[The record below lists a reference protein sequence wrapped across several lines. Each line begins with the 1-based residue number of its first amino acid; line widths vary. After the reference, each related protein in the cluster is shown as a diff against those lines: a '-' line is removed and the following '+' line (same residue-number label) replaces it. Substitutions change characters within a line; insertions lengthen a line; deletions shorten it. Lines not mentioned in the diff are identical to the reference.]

1 MEQSSRKNQILI
13 LAAGGL
19 LVLAL
24 AAAHH
29 GSSVAGRLSSGRDV
43 ELVLLSRARPMLFVY
58 HPFSRT
64 VNAIRLPARAASAA
78 GSGASA
84 CQRAAEVRRLFSRW
98 GDTQAAPVYIES
110 AEPDLEALEELLNG
124 WRSRPAGLLRLLG
137 GLRELRRS
145 EATGLTAYELLL
157 GALELVRLDSSHF
170 IKEDLERVPS
180 AGRAAEEPLSGSQ
193 VSAAAAARVEVL
205 NASGKRDLAG
215 RVTKFLRKNGYD
227 VISFG
232 TYAGVERHTKIVNCS
247 GDIEAA
253 RGVRSALGLGGRE
266 IYSKSGKV
274 NIADVRVILGE
285 DFDDS
290 VLKRGEP

>member
-1 MEQSSRKNQILI
+1 MERSSRKKQILI

-19 LVLAL
+19 LVLVL
-24 AAAHH
+24 AAAHLA
-29 GSSVAGRLSSGRDV
+29 SPVARRLSSGRDV
-43 ELVLLSRARPMLFVY
+43 ELALLSRSRPMLFVY

-64 VNAIRLPARAASAA
+64 VNAIRLPARASTAA

-98 GDTQAAPVYIES
+98 GDTQAAPVYIE
-110 AEPDLEALEELLNG
+110 ADAPDLEAFEELLNG
-124 WRSRPAGLLRLLG
+124 WRARPAGLLRLLG
-137 GLRELRRS
+137 GLRDLRRS
-145 EATGLTAYELLL
+145 EATGLTFYELLL
-157 GALELVRLDSSHF
+157 GALEIVRLDSSHF
-170 IKEDLERVPS
+170 IKEDLERAPS
-180 AGRAAEEPLSGSQ
+180 ARAAEDILPGVR
-193 VSAAAAARVEVL
+193 VSAAGSARVEVL
-205 NASGKRDLAG
+205 NASGRRDLAG
-215 RVTKFLRKNGYD
+215 RVTKFLRRTGYD

-266 IYSKSGKV
+266 IYSRSGKV
-274 NIADVRVILGE
+274 NIADVKVILGE